1 MDKDNN
7 NHFEESNEE
16 LDLLYLLFI
25 DEERNK
31 DLEKRFNSYINKY
44 FNFDKKDSSNGIKNM
59 NNENKENKDNKENKT
74 ELKIIKFAIC

>member
-7 NHFEESNEE
+7 NNFEESNEE

-44 FNFDKKDSSNGIKNM
+44 FNFDKKDTNDTENM
-59 NNENKENKDNKENKT
+59 NNENKENRENKENKT
-74 ELKIIKFAIC
+74 EIKVIKFAIC

>member
-1 MDKDNN
+1 MEKDNN

-16 LDLLYLLFI
+16 LDLLFI

-44 FNFDKKDSSNGIKNM
+44 FNFDKKDSSNGIENM

-74 ELKIIKFAIC
+74 ELKIIKFSIC

>member
-16 LDLLYLLFI
+16 LDLLFI

-44 FNFDKKDSSNGIKNM
+44 FNFDKKDTNDTENM
-59 NNENKENKDNKENKT
+59 NNENKENRENKENKT

>member
-16 LDLLYLLFI
+16 LDLLFI

-31 DLEKRFNSYINKY
+31 DLEKWFNSYINKY
-44 FNFDKKDSSNGIKNM
+44 FNFDKKDTNDTENM
-59 NNENKENKDNKENKT
+59 NNENKENKGKKENKT
-74 ELKIIKFAIC
+74 ELKVIKFAIC